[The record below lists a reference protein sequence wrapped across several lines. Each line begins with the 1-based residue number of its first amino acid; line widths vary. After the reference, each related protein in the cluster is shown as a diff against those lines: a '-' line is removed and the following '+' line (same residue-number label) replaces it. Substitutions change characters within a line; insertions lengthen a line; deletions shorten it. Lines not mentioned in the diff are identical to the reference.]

1 MTLRQ
6 PLPQSIPCSS
16 LIPLLPVDIGVG
28 MYDLTN
34 AGKEILRLYLDEE
47 FPYLDGYFDEVS
59 NFWRGMGFE
68 VEEVTA

>member
-1 MTLRQ
+1 
-6 PLPQSIPCSS
+6 
-16 LIPLLPVDIGVG
+16 

-47 FPYLDGYFDEVS
+47 FPYLDGYFDEFS

>member
-1 MTLRQ
+1 
-6 PLPQSIPCSS
+6 
-16 LIPLLPVDIGVG
+16 

-68 VEEVTA
+68 IEEVTA